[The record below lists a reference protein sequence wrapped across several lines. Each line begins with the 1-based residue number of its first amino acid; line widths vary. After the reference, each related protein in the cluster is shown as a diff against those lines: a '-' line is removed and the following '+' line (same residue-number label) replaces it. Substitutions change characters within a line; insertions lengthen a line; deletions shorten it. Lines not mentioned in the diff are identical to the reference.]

1 MKRSLLFLTALGFLA
16 LPSVRVFAHPGHDK
30 TPGDDANGPITGP
43 VTLTPEAE
51 KNLGLKVEVAD
62 LRTIEKT
69 LAVLGRVEI
78 DPARVAV
85 IASRISGRITKL
97 AVKEGDKVK
106 AGDFLLTVESRQI
119 GDPPPSVDFKAPAD
133 GTIYEQPIFTGDSVE
148 PNARLLTL
156 ADLSEVYVVGRIY
169 EGQVAQVKKG
179 QSVRVRAE
187 AYPEDAFTGTVE
199 GYTPRL
205 DPETRTLGVRVRMGN
220 PDGKLLPNMRATLNI
235 VTAEADSVI
244 AVPLSAVLGEAGN
257 FFVFVQN
264 DEDAHTFLRT
274 PVVLGQRDDRF
285 VEIVEGVLPGSGVV
299 TVGNYQLQYVPPAP
313 KKDVPAA
320 SGSVKAPTASG
331 DVKAAS
337 DGHSH

>member
-1 MKRSLLFLTALGFLA
+1 MKRPILLLLA
-16 LPSVRVFAHPGHDK
+16 LTLLSSAAVRVFAHAGHDK
-30 TPGDDANGPITGP
+30 APGEDASGPQTGP
-43 VTLTPEAE
+43 VILTPEAE
-51 KNLGLKVEVAD
+51 KNLGLKVETAD

-85 IASRISGRITKL
+85 VASRISGRITKL
-97 AVKEGDKVK
+97 AVKEGDNVET
-106 AGDFLLTVESRQI
+106 GDFLLTVESRQI
-119 GDPPPSVDFKAPAD
+119 GDPPPSVDFNAPIA
-133 GTIYEQPIFTGDSVE
+133 GTIFEQPVFTGDSVE

-156 ADLSEVYVVGRIY
+156 ADLSEIYVVGRIY

-179 QSVRVRAE
+179 QSARIRAE
-187 AYPEDAFTGTVE
+187 AYPDDGFTGLVE

-205 DPETRTLGVRVRMGN
+205 DPETRTLGVRVRVRN
-220 PDGKLLPNMRATLNI
+220 PDGKLLPNMRVTLHI

-244 AVPLSAVLGEAGN
+244 AVPLSAVLGEGGN
-257 FFVFVQN
+257 CFVFVQ
-264 DEDAHTFLRT
+264 DDKDPHTFVRT

-285 VEIVEGVLPGSGVV
+285 VEIVEGVLPGSNVV

-320 SGSVKAPTASG
+320 GSDAKP
-331 DVKAAS
+331 AS
-337 DGHSH
+337 DASSH

>member
-1 MKRSLLFLTALGFLA
+1 MKHPIRLFAVLTLLAGLI
-16 LPSVRVFAHPGHDK
+16 PRVSAHEGHNKAPGE
-30 TPGDDANGPITGP
+30 DASGPQTGP
-43 VTLTPEAE
+43 VILTSEAE
-51 KNLGLKVEVAD
+51 ANLGLKVEAAD

-97 AVKEGDKVK
+97 AVKEGDNVK

-119 GDPPPSVDFKAPAD
+119 GDPPPSVDFSAPIA
-133 GTIYEQPIFTGDSVE
+133 GTILEQPVFTGDSVE

-156 ADLSEVYVVGRIY
+156 ADLSEIYVVGRIY

-179 QSVRVRAE
+179 QSVRIRAE
-187 AYPEDAFTGTVE
+187 AYPDDAFTGTVE

-205 DPETRTLGVRVRMGN
+205 DPETRTLGVRVRVAN

-244 AVPLSAVLGEAGN
+244 AVPLSSVLGEGGN
-257 FFVFVQN
+257 YFVFVQ
-264 DEDAHTFLRT
+264 DDKDAHTFMRT

-285 VEIVEGVLPGSGVV
+285 MEIVEGVLPGSNVV

-313 KKDVPAA
+313 KKAATVPAA
-320 SGSVKAPTASG
+320 GSGEKP
-331 DVKAAS
+331 AS
-337 DGHSH
+337 DGPSH